1 MNRLSRNILL
11 IPGPLTTSRL
21 VKKIAPLDYS
31 AREDIL
37 INKIRNIR
45 SNLLKISGLDKKGW
59 TSVLFQ
65 GSGTMANEAVISSLP
80 QKSQIDVFSNG
91 IYGDRLAEISNRYD
105 MLNKFSKIDHR
116 AKITGEIVER
126 NIKNS
131 HSTHIAL
138 IHHETTTGILNDLE
152 SICDVAKKYNKKI
165 ILDAISSFGGVPID
179 IQKLDIDYLVGS
191 SNKCLHGYPGLG
203 FVIVKRDSLEENKGC
218 GRTLTL
224 DLYDQ
229 YIDLHQ
235 KEQFRYTPPVQ
246 VISALDTSL
255 TELVEEGGVEA
266 RHDGYKVL
274 NDIVYDELIVDGF
287 SPYIRKFNCSPIC
300 STYTIPN
307 HIKDFN
313 FGTFAKELRDHNIVL
328 YPSPI
333 PNDRVIRIGNIG
345 DITTNELYESLFI
358 MKKLINQS
366 KYVYKLK

>member
-1 MNRLSRNILL
+1 M
-11 IPGPLTTSRL
+11 
-21 VKKIAPLDYS
+21 APLDYS

-45 SNLLKISGLDKKGW
+45 SNLLKISNLDRKKW

-80 QKSQIDVFSNG
+80 PKSKIDVFSNG

-116 AKITGEIVER
+116 AQLTGDIVER

-131 HSTHIAL
+131 HSTHIAF
-138 IHHETTTGILNDLE
+138 IHNETTTGILNDLE
-152 SICDVAKKYNKKI
+152 DICDGKKYNKKI
-165 ILDAISSFGGVPID
+165 ILDAISSFGGVPIN

-218 GRTLTL
+218 GRILTL

-229 YIDLHQ
+229 YLDLHQ

-246 VISALDTSL
+246 VISSLDIF
-255 TELVEEGGVEA
+255 
-266 RHDGYKVL
+266 K
-274 NDIVYDELIVDGF
+274 
-287 SPYIRKFNCSPIC
+287 
-300 STYTIPN
+300 
-307 HIKDFN
+307 
-313 FGTFAKELRDHNIVL
+313 
-328 YPSPI
+328 
-333 PNDRVIRIGNIG
+333 
-345 DITTNELYESLFI
+345 
-358 MKKLINQS
+358 
-366 KYVYKLK
+366 